1 MEDPSGNGTQS
12 EASPPAGAPKSKLDT
27 LSKDD
32 LIKFAKKQ
40 IAAMQKMKT
49 KCTDLEKEVE
59 AFKQSK
65 ASSSNAVD
73 SNLLQELTERM
84 EALLLEKA
92 ECQQKLVLSCKDLER
107 TKKQAKDDL
116 DQLQG
121 QLDSQKEDHQKQIKT
136 LQKCIEELNENH
148 QKEVAQL
155 QGLLANYYKPKCSDS
170 SYPMEEVQPCL
181 QDQIK
186 TLVAEM
192 EAAHNSQEHYQ
203 KELALAHQDVENLRE
218 ELTQKCARHQE
229 ELKALEED
237 CEMERERLLLLHDE
251 LTEQLALKDTYLQDV
266 QEEDEEPIRGSG
278 IARMLEL
285 SGCSQGESDVAEGEA
300 TDICRLKVVLE
311 DLQAQNTMLHDELTL
326 LRNLKGELEMEL
338 ERVREEFQAEKEEL
352 EFKVDELQ
360 MTRESVHIE
369 QNTSSDDL
377 NFKVIPD
384 SGIYETVKELETN
397 NTANELDGQSIPSA
411 SEVQLYAS
419 LARPEDQKLLS
430 SEDRNQETQEK
441 QHNHK
446 IQELEAKLEVLNHE
460 RNTAIDEFVQMRDI
474 LQGLENELGQRTANF
489 VAQYETMKE
498 QGAKAV
504 QDLQYQIE
512 ELRQEKNLL
521 VELSREATEENKS
534 LKKNLNELQLQLEE
548 HLITKQPMED
558 CVVPPQASVL
568 EQTRLAFELKE
579 SVEELT
585 KQNEVIAVQL
595 QAKENEVH
603 ELQEIV
609 GDLTAKR
616 DGLLS
621 QLQILE
627 EQLDMFYTE
636 RTKEI
641 QWIQDEKENKLEGL
655 SVEME
660 KKVQSLGKA
669 KDAEI
674 ERLTEEK
681 AKIEVNL
688 KKEIRERQEM
698 VSSLELTVRG
708 FSAERDNLKCK
719 LKEASSALSCAQE
732 ERNLLD
738 SKLTALKS
746 ELEQNEPN
754 LMSRLHSLAEEVE
767 QSRATMIVLK
777 ESHAEASRHSAEREQ
792 ELQNHIEELEREQS
806 KAMKTEEANGEEAL
820 KESWEGLQIRVEDL
834 EKERDMLRSNLVEV
848 VRDTEGLQKDLE
860 EMKYANE
867 KMREENQKLYAHIS
881 EEAIEDMN
889 TKRRQLEEQLEEKN
903 CLVTKLCNDMAAL
916 KESAAQSTS
925 CEENVTSN
933 VAEKIALLENE
944 AKEKNEKMNKIKA
957 VAVKAKKELDTSK
970 KEVSTL
976 KEEVEL
982 LKAERDKVSSSMKDV
997 IHTAESYRNLQ
1008 MDYDRLTE
1016 QLEKEREKVEGAER
1030 RIAELTK
1037 QLDAAV
1043 SQNATVSSEK
1053 EDLLA
1058 TVLTWRNTVK
1068 QLEAHVKEAG
1078 KHRES
1083 LEAELLTERVMKEQK
1098 VKELLSATTKSEEL
1112 AAELGRLQQ
1121 LSQQTAH
1128 ELQQLRKEAQ
1138 QNSLL
1143 GMEMADYERLVKEL
1157 NIKVSQGESDIAQL
1171 KAQIGTHIQ
1180 SEESFKQQIETLK
1193 SQVRQREEKA
1203 SKMKQLLV
1211 KTKKDLADAKKQN
1224 ASSTMLQASLKGEL
1238 ENNQQ
1243 QLECCKIEV
1252 SELMAERH
1260 RLQEQLRCATEQ
1272 HLRTASSL
1280 QQRITNLQQECEV
1293 SKAELVSTTGDF
1305 ESYKVRVHNVLKQQK
1320 NKATLQSDSEPVK
1333 LEREQ
1338 LSSQVEQLRARLTES
1353 QQSLQSSAAELQQ
1366 LQHEHDTL
1374 LERHNKMLHETVAKE
1389 AELRERL
1396 LSVQSENM
1404 SLRTEQAQA
1413 QAELQAQAEAQ
1424 RLAFREQVKHLQD
1437 EHRSTVETLHAQLSR
1452 LEEQLFTL
1460 QSQSDSPSIQS
1471 SRRPRM
1477 SDLQRRNPDLSQ
1489 GGPGSIDLQTT
1500 AREEGEGMETA
1511 ETENHLP
1518 PHPPLPSL
1526 ELLLGSPDPKQE
1538 PFVWTVEP
1546 TKQELSQQLTTAA
1559 RSMEHMNSLLHETEA
1574 TNAVLMEQV
1583 TLLKSE
1589 LRRLERNQEREKS
1602 VSNMEY
1608 LKNVLLQFIFLNSGT
1623 ERQALLPVIHTM
1635 LQLSPEEKSRLAA
1648 IAQGMLILP
1657 IYARFHSV
1665 CMCCACMLFL
1675 LVLSVSTGQQDVSGS
1690 RGSGWSSYLHS
1701 WSGIR

>member
-1 MEDPSGNGTQS
+1 MEEPGGTGSQS
-12 EASPPAGAPKSKLDT
+12 VASPQAGAPKSKLDT

-49 KCTDLEKEVE
+49 KCTDLEKEVQT
-59 AFKQSK
+59 FKQSK

-73 SNLLQELTERM
+73 PNLLQELTERM

-92 ECQQKLVLSCKDLER
+92 ECQQRLVLSCKDLER
-107 TKKQAKDDL
+107 TKKQTKDDL

-121 QLDSQKEDHQKQIKT
+121 QLDSQKEDHQRQLET
-136 LQKCIEELNENH
+136 LQGSIEELNENH

-155 QGLLANYYKPKCSDS
+155 QNLLTDYYKPNCSDS
-170 SYPMEEVQPCL
+170 SRPSEEVQPCL
-181 QDQIK
+181 QDQLK

-192 EAAHNSQEHYQ
+192 EAARHSQEHFQ
-203 KELALAHQDVENLRE
+203 KELALAHQDVENFRE
-218 ELTQKCARHQE
+218 ELTQQGARHQE
-229 ELKALEED
+229 EMKALEED

-285 SGCSQGESDVAEGEA
+285 SGCSQAESDVAEGEA
-300 TDICRLKVVLE
+300 TDVCRLKGVLE
-311 DLQAQNTMLHDELTL
+311 DVQAQNTMLHDELTL
-326 LRNLKGELEMEL
+326 LTNLKGELEMEL
-338 ERVREEFQAEKEEL
+338 ERIREEFQAEKEEL
-352 EFKVDELQ
+352 EFKIDELQ

-369 QNTSSDDL
+369 QSTTSEDL
-377 NFKVIPD
+377 NSKVVPD
-384 SGIYETVKELETN
+384 SGVHETVKELETN
-397 NTANELDGQSIPSA
+397 NTADVLDGHSLPSA

-419 LARPEDQKLLS
+419 LARPEDQRLLS
-430 SEDRNQETQEK
+430 LDDLNQESKEK
-441 QHNHK
+441 KHNR
-446 IQELEAKLEVLNHE
+446 IEELEAKLEALSHE
-460 RNTAIDEFVQMRDI
+460 RNTAIDEYVQIKDI

-504 QDLQYQIE
+504 QDLQCQIK
-512 ELRQEKNLL
+512 ELQQEKTIL
-521 VELSREATEENKS
+521 VVSAREATEDNES
-534 LKKNLNELQLQLEE
+534 LKKSLNELQMQLEE
-548 HLITKQPMED
+548 QLVTKQPMED
-558 CVVPPQASVL
+558 CVVPPQNSVL
-568 EQTRLAFELKE
+568 EETRLAFELKE
-579 SVEELT
+579 SLEELT
-585 KQNEVIAVQL
+585 KQNEVIVVQL
-595 QAKENEVH
+595 QAKDNEVH
-603 ELQEIV
+603 ELREIV

-616 DGLLS
+616 DGLQS
-621 QLQILE
+621 QVHILE
-627 EQLDMFYTE
+627 EQLDMFVTE

-641 QWIQDEKENKLEGL
+641 QWIQEEKENKLESL

-660 KKVQSLGKA
+660 SLGKA
-669 KDAEI
+669 KNAEI
-674 ERLTEEK
+674 EHLTEEK

-688 KKEIRERQEM
+688 KAEIMERQEM
-698 VSSLELTVRG
+698 LSSLELAVQG
-708 FSAERDNLKCK
+708 FSTERDNLKCK
-719 LKEASSALSCAQE
+719 LEEASSALSCAQD

-738 SKLTALKS
+738 SELTALKS
-746 ELEQNEPN
+746 ELEQKEAD
-754 LMSRLHSLAEEVE
+754 LQARLQSLAEEAE
-767 QSRATMIVLK
+767 QSRAAMTVLQK
-777 ESHAEASRHSAEREQ
+777 SHAEASRHSAERKQ
-792 ELQNHIEELEREQS
+792 ELQNRIEELEREQS
-806 KAMKTEEANGEEAL
+806 MAMKTDEASGEDGL
-820 KESWEGLQIRVEDL
+820 KESREGLQIRIEDL
-834 EKERDMLRSNLVEV
+834 EKERDMLKSNLVEV

-867 KMREENQKLYAHIS
+867 KMSEENQKLYAHIS
-881 EEAIEDMN
+881 DEAIEDMN
-889 TKRRQLEEQLEEKN
+889 TQRRQLEEQLEEKN
-903 CLVTKLCNDMAAL
+903 SLVTKLCEDMAAL

-925 CEENVTSN
+925 CEENF
-933 VAEKIALLENE
+933 AEKIALLETE

-957 VAVKAKKELDTSK
+957 VAIKAKKELDTSK

-976 KEEVEL
+976 KEEVDL

-997 IHTAESYRNLQ
+997 IHTAESYNNVQ
-1008 MDYDRLTE
+1008 IDHDRLTE
-1016 QLEKEREKVEGAER
+1016 QLDKEREKAEGAER
-1030 RIAELTK
+1030 RMAELTK

-1043 SQNATVSSEK
+1043 SQNATVSGEK

-1058 TVLTWRNTVK
+1058 AVLTWRNTVK

-1078 KHRES
+1078 KQREG
-1083 LEAELLTERVMKEQK
+1083 LEAELLAERLMKEQK
-1098 VKELLSATTKSEEL
+1098 VKELLSATSKSEEL
-1112 AAELGRLQQ
+1112 TAELGRLQQ

-1171 KAQIGTHIQ
+1171 KAQIATHVQ
-1180 SEESFKQQIETLK
+1180 SEESFKQQTEDLK

-1211 KTKKDLADAKKQN
+1211 KTKKDLAEAKNQN
-1224 ASSTMLQASLKGEL
+1224 ASSMMLQASLKGEL
-1238 ENNQQ
+1238 EKNQQ

-1272 HLRTASSL
+1272 NLRTASSL

-1338 LSSQVEQLRARLTES
+1338 LSSQVEQLRARLSES
-1353 QQSLQSSAAELQQ
+1353 QQSLQGCAAELQQ

-1374 LERHNKMLHETVAKE
+1374 LERHNKMLQETVAKE

-1424 RLAFREQVKHLQD
+1424 RLAFREQVRHLQD
-1437 EHRSTVETLHAQLSR
+1437 EQRSTVETLHAQLSR

-1460 QSQSDSPSIQS
+1460 QSQSGSPSIQS

-1477 SDLQRRNPDLSQ
+1477 SDLQRRNPDLSH

-1511 ETENHLP
+1511 ETENPLQ

-1589 LRRLERNQEREKS
+1589 LRRLERNLERDKS

-1648 IAQGMLILP
+1648 IAQGQP
-1657 IYARFHSV
+1657 
-1665 CMCCACMLFL
+1665 
-1675 LVLSVSTGQQDVSGS
+1675 DVSGS
-1690 RGSGWSSYLHS
+1690 RGAGWSSYLHS

>member
-1 MEDPSGNGTQS
+1 GTGSQS
-12 EASPPAGAPKSKLDT
+12 VASPQAGAPKSKLDT

-49 KCTDLEKEVE
+49 KCTDLEKEVQT
-59 AFKQSK
+59 FKQSK

-73 SNLLQELTERM
+73 PNLLQLTERM

-92 ECQQKLVLSCKDLER
+92 ECQQRLVLSCKDLER
-107 TKKQAKDDL
+107 TKKQTKDDL

-121 QLDSQKEDHQKQIKT
+121 QLDSQKEDHQRQLET
-136 LQKCIEELNENH
+136 LQGSIEELNENH

-155 QGLLANYYKPKCSDS
+155 QNLLTDYYKPNCQTPHVS
-170 SYPMEEVQPCL
+170 EEVQPCL
-181 QDQIK
+181 QDQLK

-192 EAAHNSQEHYQ
+192 EAARHSQEHFQ
-203 KELALAHQDVENLRE
+203 KELALAHQDVENFRE
-218 ELTQKCARHQE
+218 ELTQQGARHQE
-229 ELKALEED
+229 EMKALEED

-285 SGCSQGESDVAEGEA
+285 SGCSQAESDVAEGEA
-300 TDICRLKVVLE
+300 TDVCRLKGVLE
-311 DLQAQNTMLHDELTL
+311 DVQAQNTMLHDELTL
-326 LRNLKGELEMEL
+326 LTNLKGELEMEL
-338 ERVREEFQAEKEEL
+338 ERIREEFQAEKEEL
-352 EFKVDELQ
+352 EFKIDELQ

-369 QNTSSDDL
+369 QSTTS
-377 NFKVIPD
+377 VPD
-384 SGIYETVKELETN
+384 
-397 NTANELDGQSIPSA
+397 
-411 SEVQLYAS
+411 
-419 LARPEDQKLLS
+419 RPEDQRLLS
-430 SEDRNQETQEK
+430 LDDLN
-441 QHNHK
+441 
-446 IQELEAKLEVLNHE
+446 AKLEALSHE
-460 RNTAIDEFVQMRDI
+460 RNTAIDEYVQIKDI

-504 QDLQYQIE
+504 QDLQCQIK
-512 ELRQEKNLL
+512 ELQQEKTIL
-521 VELSREATEENKS
+521 VVSAREATEDNES
-534 LKKNLNELQLQLEE
+534 LKKSLNELQMQLE
-548 HLITKQPMED
+548 
-558 CVVPPQASVL
+558 PQ
-568 EQTRLAFELKE
+568 
-579 SVEELT
+579 
-585 KQNEVIAVQL
+585 KQNEVIVVQL
-595 QAKENEVH
+595 QAKDNEVH
-603 ELQEIV
+603 ELREIV

-616 DGLLS
+616 DGLQS
-621 QLQILE
+621 QVQILE
-627 EQLDMFYTE
+627 EQLDMFVTE

-641 QWIQDEKENKLEGL
+641 QWIQEEKETREFECGEESWEG
-655 SVEME
+655 
-660 KKVQSLGKA
+660 KN
-669 KDAEI
+669 AEI
-674 ERLTEEK
+674 EHLTEEK

-688 KKEIRERQEM
+688 KAEIMERQEM
-698 VSSLELTVRG
+698 LSSLELAVQG
-708 FSAERDNLKCK
+708 FSTERDNLKCK
-719 LKEASSALSCAQE
+719 LEEASSALSCAQD

-738 SKLTALKS
+738 SELTALKS
-746 ELEQNEPN
+746 ELEQKEAD
-754 LMSRLHSLAEEVE
+754 LQARLQSLAEEAE
-767 QSRATMIVLK
+767 QSRAAMTVLQK
-777 ESHAEASRHSAEREQ
+777 SHAEASRHSAERKQ
-792 ELQNHIEELEREQS
+792 ELQNRIEELEREQS
-806 KAMKTEEANGEEAL
+806 MAMKTDEASGEDGL
-820 KESWEGLQIRVEDL
+820 KESREGLQIRIEDL
-834 EKERDMLRSNLVEV
+834 EKERDMLKSNLVEV

-867 KMREENQKLYAHIS
+867 KMSEENQKLYAS
-881 EEAIEDMN
+881 QTKPEDMN
-889 TKRRQLEEQLEEKN
+889 TQRRQLEEQLEEKN
-903 CLVTKLCNDMAAL
+903 SLVTKLCEDMAAL

-925 CEENVTSN
+925 CEENFENRYGVS
-933 VAEKIALLENE
+933 LLETE

-957 VAVKAKKELDTSK
+957 VAIKAKKELDTSK

-997 IHTAESYRNLQ
+997 IHTAESYNNVQ
-1008 MDYDRLTE
+1008 IDHDRLTE
-1016 QLEKEREKVEGAER
+1016 QLDKEREKAEGAER
-1030 RIAELTK
+1030 RMAELTK

-1043 SQNATVSSEK
+1043 SQNATVSGEK

-1058 TVLTWRNTVK
+1058 AVLTWRNTVK

-1078 KHRES
+1078 KQREG
-1083 LEAELLTERVMKEQK
+1083 LEAELLAERLMKEQK
-1098 VKELLSATTKSEEL
+1098 VKELLSATSKSEEL
-1112 AAELGRLQQ
+1112 TAELGRLQQ

-1171 KAQIGTHIQ
+1171 KAQIATHVQ
-1180 SEESFKQQIETLK
+1180 SEESFKQQTEDLK

-1211 KTKKDLADAKKQN
+1211 KTKKDLAEAKNQ
-1224 ASSTMLQASLKGEL
+1224 SSMMLQASLKGEL
-1238 ENNQQ
+1238 EKNQQ

-1272 HLRTASSL
+1272 NLRTASSL

-1338 LSSQVEQLRARLTES
+1338 LSSQVEQLRARLSES
-1353 QQSLQSSAAELQQ
+1353 QQSLQGCAAELQQ

-1374 LERHNKMLHETVAKE
+1374 LERHNKMLQETVAKE

-1424 RLAFREQVKHLQD
+1424 RLAFREQVRHLQD
-1437 EHRSTVETLHAQLSR
+1437 EQRSTVETLHAQLSR

-1460 QSQSDSPSIQS
+1460 QSQTSIQS

-1477 SDLQRRNPDLSQ
+1477 SDLQRRNPDLSH

-1511 ETENHLP
+1511 ETENPLQ

-1526 ELLLGSPDPKQE
+1526 ELLLGSPDPKQGA

-1589 LRRLERNQEREKS
+1589 LRRLERNLERDKS

-1648 IAQGMLILP
+1648 IAQGTP
-1657 IYARFHSV
+1657 
-1665 CMCCACMLFL
+1665 
-1675 LVLSVSTGQQDVSGS
+1675 DVSGS
-1690 RGSGWSSYLHS
+1690 RGAGWSSYLHS